1 MCKHDLHSRNPL
13 YRWTIGTP
21 PSGSSSSS
29 SSSSNQSSP
38 SAVNEFSF
46 SPCGKYL
53 AVASQDGYL
62 RVFYY
67 NTMKLTG
74 QARSYFGG
82 LLCVAW

>member
-1 MCKHDLHSRNPL
+1 MLLFLCKVLV
-13 YRWTIGTP
+13 II
-21 PSGSSSSS
+21 
-29 SSSSNQSSP
+29 SNFYCTYKSQSLFTGSP
-38 SAVNEFSF
+38 SAVNEFAF

-53 AVASQDGYL
+53 AVVSQDGYL

-82 LLCVAW
+82 LICVAW